1 MRVRIFSPLGEMP
14 FAGHPVIGTTFA
26 LAHEGL
32 ISPGQPAA
40 VLGLGLGPTNVD
52 LKWKGSEL
60 AFAWMTQRPPQFG
73 AVVAGRERVA
83 AILGITASHILA
95 AAPVQEISCGL
106 PFVLMPLVSRR
117 ALQELLLCR
126 CGWTAHDRR
135 FSRGRAA

>member
-32 ISPGQPAA
+32 IRPGQPAA

-73 AVVAGRERVA
+73 AVVAEGDGTGE
-83 AILGITASHILA
+83 A
-95 AAPVQEISCGL
+95 AADDGEGGDGPQ
-106 PFVLMPLVSRR
+106 
-117 ALQELLLCR
+117 
-126 CGWTAHDRR
+126 
-135 FSRGRAA
+135 